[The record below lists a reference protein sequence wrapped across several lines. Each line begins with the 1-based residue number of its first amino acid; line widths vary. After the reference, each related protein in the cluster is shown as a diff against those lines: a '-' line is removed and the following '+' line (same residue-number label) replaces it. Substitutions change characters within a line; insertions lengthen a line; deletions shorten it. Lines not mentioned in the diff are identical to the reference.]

1 VRRFVQIVD
10 MICSPAQLR
19 KAHPP
24 IVRTVVRRTLPDGLV
39 NNVEDRVDGDMGYG
53 GDHHHHRDEG
63 LLGGLGELA
72 DDIGL

>member
-1 VRRFVQIVD
+1 MMVTCMSCGSDVTGKKF
-10 MICSPAQLR
+10 C
-19 KAHPP
+19 P